1 MTEDNLTKRVALLKS
16 LAKVAVPQDGYG
28 SEQTGFIAPLQRA
41 ADDVAPG
48 LNVRVLWDA
57 YGDEMGYASYGGD
70 SEVVAVHRVFNTV
83 YVYDLPVAF
92 DDDDHLDQP
101 YANLLLLALG
111 CIADGSCE
119 PLLAVPTSDLRRW
132 HEDDF
137 NLYFE
142 RKPTDA

>member
-1 MTEDNLTKRVALLKS
+1 MSDDVKKRAALLKS
-16 LAKVAVPQDGYG
+16 LAKVAVPQDGYS
-28 SEQTGFIAPLQRA
+28 SEETGFVAPLQRA

-57 YGDEMGYASYGGD
+57 FGESGYGGD

-101 YANLLLLALG
+101 YANLLLIALG

-119 PLLAVPTSDLRRW
+119 PLLTVPTTDLRRW

-142 RKPTDA
+142 RKPNDV

>member
-1 MTEDNLTKRVALLKS
+1 MSDTDVKKRVALLRS
-16 LAKVAVPQDGYG
+16 LAKVAIPQDGYG
-28 SEQTGFIAPLQRA
+28 SDETNFIAPLQRA

-48 LNVRVLWDA
+48 LNVRVLWDSF
-57 YGDEMGYASYGGD
+57 GEPFGYGGD

-101 YANLLLLALG
+101 YANLLLIALG

-119 PLLAVPTSDLRRW
+119 PLMTVPTTDICRW

-142 RKPTDA
+142 RKSAHA